1 MEQATL
7 PSNLGT
13 VETRSYSF
21 DRLLLASGQEL
32 GPVTLAYQT
41 YGRLDEKGGNA
52 VLLLHAL
59 TGDANVAG
67 LVAGEQKPGWWDPMV
82 GPGKAFDTDK
92 YFVVCSN
99 VIGGCRGSTGP
110 GSPDQKTGKPYG
122 ITFR

>member
-13 VETRSYSF
+13 VETRSHSF

-67 LVAGEQKPGWWDPMV
+67 LVAGNKSQ
-82 GPGKAFDTDK
+82 A
-92 YFVVCSN
+92 
-99 VIGGCRGSTGP
+99 GGIPWSGRGRRSTRT
-110 GSPDQKTGKPYG
+110 STSLSVA
-122 ITFR
+122 T